1 MGFSSLTSQPINRD
15 FLRID
20 ESRDEMDGR
29 VATALA
35 SERTLASVFANP
47 QYADGKA
54 ELIYNYDYGD
64 GWGHEIV
71 YLGKANDSFAKRQIG
86 KGVVEGQRTWCVSG
100 EGHPCAEDC
109 GGSRG
114 WEELKQAF
122 ASSSDDQVFDRAGL
136 TANELRAWYTTEC
149 FNGDHEGL
157 QPWKWDI
164 TEVNQKLTSLDC

>member
-1 MGFSSLTSQPINRD
+1 
-15 FLRID
+15 
-20 ESRDEMDGR
+20 MDGR

-100 EGHPCAEDC
+100 EV
-109 GGSRG
+109 S
-114 WEELKQAF
+114 
-122 ASSSDDQVFDRAGL
+122 
-136 TANELRAWYTTEC
+136 
-149 FNGDHEGL
+149 L
-157 QPWKWDI
+157 QCIVSTP
-164 TEVNQKLTSLDC
+164 EH